1 MGSPRIYPGRNG
13 DLAAPAWQAVLPELA
28 CSTARLREL
37 QADDAAALL
46 THLTT
51 EDVSRYIAPPPSSVE
66 GFERFIHWTQ
76 RERLAGEYACFAVLP
91 SGVDHAVGLFQL
103 RSIEPG
109 FATAEWGFALGAAYW
124 GTGLFA
130 DAAESV
136 LEFAFET
143 VGVQRLEAR
152 AAVMNGRGNGALRK
166 LGAVQEAVLRR
177 SFKRGGHSFDQAL
190 WSILAEDWRA
200 QRALWAPHVH

>member
-1 MGSPRIYPGRNG
+1 MRSPHIHPQG
-13 DLAAPAWQAVLPELA
+13 DGDPARPAWQGTLPDLTCPSA
-28 CSTARLREL
+28 CLREL
-37 QADDAAALL
+37 QASDAAALL
-46 THLTT
+46 VHLTT
-51 EDVSRYIAPPPSSVE
+51 DDVTRYIAPPPSSVE

-91 SGVDHAVGLFQL
+91 TGSDHAAGLFQL

-109 FATAEWGFALGAAYW
+109 FATAEWGFALGTDYW
-124 GTGLFA
+124 GTGLFTDAA
-130 DAAESV
+130 DAV

-143 VGVQRLEAR
+143 IGVQRLEAR

-177 SFKRGGHSFDQAL
+177 SFKRGGQYFDQAL

>member
-1 MGSPRIYPGRNG
+1 MRSPHLHPDGSG
-13 DLAAPAWQAVLPELA
+13 DVAMPAWQAMLPELT
-28 CSTARLREL
+28 CSSLRLREL
-37 QADDAAALL
+37 HAADAPALL
-46 THLTT
+46 AHLTT
-51 EDVSRYIAPPPSSVE
+51 EDVSRYIAPPPTSVE

-76 RERLAGEYACFAVLP
+76 RERLAGEYACFSVIP
-91 SGVDHAVGLFQL
+91 HGVDHAVGIFQL

-124 GTGLFA
+124 GTGVFT
-130 DAAESV
+130 DAAEAV

-143 VGVQRLEAR
+143 IGVQRLEAR

-177 SFKRGGHSFDQAL
+177 SFKRGGNSFDQAL

>member
-1 MGSPRIYPGRNG
+1 MNSPHIRPQGNE
-13 DLAAPAWQAVLPELA
+13 DLAAPAWQGMLPDLRCPSA
-28 CSTARLREL
+28 GLREL
-37 QADDAAALL
+37 QASDAAALL
-46 THLTT
+46 AHLTT
-51 EDVSRYIAPPPSSVE
+51 DDVTRYIAPPPSSVE

-91 SGVDHAVGLFQL
+91 TGSDHAVGLFQL

-130 DAAESV
+130 EAADAV

-143 VGVQRLEAR
+143 IGVQRLEAR

-177 SFKRGGHSFDQAL
+177 SFKRGGQYFDQAL

>member
-1 MGSPRIYPGRNG
+1 MRSPLIPPDGADG
-13 DLAAPAWQAVLPELA
+13 LASPAWQAMLPELT
-28 CSTARLREL
+28 CPTARLREL
-37 QADDAAALL
+37 QAADAGALL
-46 THLTT
+46 AHLTT
-51 EDVSRYIAPPPSSVE
+51 DDVSRYIAPPPSSVE

-91 SGVDHAVGLFQL
+91 EGGDHAVGLFQL

-109 FATAEWGFALGAAYW
+109 FATAEWGFALGSAYW
-124 GTGLFA
+124 GTGLFTE
-130 DAAESV
+130 AAAAV
-136 LEFAFET
+136 LAFAFET
-143 VGVQRLEAR
+143 IGVQRLEAR

-177 SFKRGGHSFDQAL
+177 SFKRGGQYFDQAL

-200 QRALWAPHVH
+200 HRALWAPHVH